1 MTFLMTR
8 MIKNVKI
15 KKKVI
20 LNVDETETMPYASPK
35 RENDM
40 DDNETIVYAS
50 PKRESGDEIDK
61 KIYTKTKLE
70 TAVAIEKQAVEEEKN
85 LSKVN

>member
-1 MTFLMTR
+1 MKKMGRGNKQKMTFLMTR

-61 KIYTKTKLE
+61 KIYTETSLKLPLRL
-70 TAVAIEKQAVEEEKN
+70 KN
-85 LSKVN
+85 KL